1 MLSWI
6 KGLLAAWEA
15 KRQEELRMKKIKN
28 IFTIV
33 VCGIVL
39 IAGAFIVG
47 KIKSLFAGAEEEHSI
62 W

>member
-15 KRQEELRMKKIKN
+15 KRQEELRMQKIKN

-39 IAGAFIVG
+39 ISGAFIVW